1 MLGVM
6 NMLRRQLYVF
16 LHVWG
21 TLSFQVRE
29 YEEREEHFGQADKDR
44 KGMVRGGKESLPL
57 PLLSP

>member
-1 MLGVM
+1 MVSQVNSDYMLGVM

-29 YEEREEHFGQADKDR
+29 YEKREEILVRRTRTERE
-44 KGMVRGGKESLPL
+44 
-57 PLLSP
+57 